1 MKKYIPIII
10 LALACLTSCFKES
23 QLQGYLGTN
32 IYLQGSDT
40 LIVPIGQQVST
51 QKAWLDNSTKPVKF
65 EITRQVWRAKGGI
78 LQDSPAHGL
87 ECPLRPP
94 DRHNPCPD

>member
-32 IYLQGSDT
+32 IYL
-40 LIVPIGQQVST
+40 
-51 QKAWLDNSTKPVKF
+51 
-65 EITRQVWRAKGGI
+65 
-78 LQDSPAHGL
+78 
-87 ECPLRPP
+87 
-94 DRHNPCPD
+94 